1 VRENWGRNWGN
12 KMIRIKIIIWL
23 VILMFLFLLLG
34 LFNLEVIHGR
44 KYREIGDRNCIRLLG
59 QRGSRGKILD
69 REGRVIADSRL
80 SYDLMIVPQD
90 SIQRDKII
98 LRASRVL
105 GKSVGDLKSAF
116 KRGYV
121 SSSMPVIVA
130 RNLELRQAIA
140 LDELRVDFSAIIV
153 QPNPIRHYPNPKLTS
168 HVLGYLGE
176 IDHWRLTKL
185 EDYGYKTKDVVGFG
199 GVEEKYD
206 YYLREEEGGMSF
218 QVDHRGRFIRTLG
231 FKPPSNGRDIQL
243 TLDIKAQK
251 IAEEA
256 IGDRKGCVIIMD
268 PYSAEIIAL
277 VSSPGFSEDDF
288 LSQDN
293 AAISRLLKDPNSP
306 LINRA
311 ISSAYPIGSLF
322 KVVVATAG
330 LETKKINS
338 NTSFLCQGSIM
349 VGGQEFKCWNT
360 HGPQNL
366 IAAITHSCNVFFYKT
381 GLLVGAQ
388 AIHDYALKLGL
399 SRPTSFELPYEASGF
414 IPSPLW
420 RKINKF
426 KNWFDGDTVNLSI
439 GQGDVL
445 ITPLQVTRMMAIF
458 ANGGYLVTPCITK
471 SIDGR
476 DMLRYH
482 KKPEKLNLKP
492 NTINYIREGL
502 KGVVNEP
509 DGTGTILSG
518 LGITVAGKT
527 GTAQASPGQPH
538 AWFSGFFPFKNPK
551 FVICVFLEHG
561 GPGYYSCVLAKQII
575 ERMIRE
581 GLI

>member
-1 VRENWGRNWGN
+1 
-12 KMIRIKIIIWL
+12 MIRAKIIIWL
-23 VILMFLFLLLG
+23 ATLMFLFLLFG
-34 LFNLEVIHGR
+34 LFNLEIIHGK
-44 KYREIGDRNCIRLLG
+44 KYRELGDKNCIRLLG
-59 QRGSRGKILD
+59 QKGSRGKILD
-69 REGRVIADSRL
+69 REGRVIADSKL
-80 SYDLMIVPQD
+80 SYDLMIIPQD
-90 SIQRDKII
+90 PIQRDKII
-98 LRASRVL
+98 LEASRIL
-105 GKSVGDLKSAF
+105 GKSVGTLKSAF
-116 KRGYV
+116 KREYV
-121 SSSMPVIVA
+121 ASSIPVIIA

-140 LDELRVDFSAIIV
+140 LGELKVDFPAIIV
-153 QPNPIRHYPNPKLTS
+153 QPNPVRHYPGLKLAS

-176 IDHWRLTKL
+176 IDRWRLTKL
-185 EDYGYKTKDVVGFG
+185 EDYGYKTKDIVGLG

-206 YYLREEEGGMSF
+206 YYLREDEGGMSF

-231 FKPPSNGRDIQL
+231 FQPPVNGRDIQL
-243 TLDIKAQK
+243 TLDIKAQR

-277 VSSPGFSEDDF
+277 ASSPRFSPDDF

-293 AAISRLLKDPNSP
+293 AVISRLFKNPDSP

-311 ISSAYPIGSLF
+311 ISGLYPLGSIF
-322 KVVVATAG
+322 KLVVATAG
-330 LETKKINS
+330 LENKKINQD
-338 NTSFLCQGSIM
+338 TSFLCQGSTM
-349 VGGQEFKCWNT
+349 VGKREFKCWST

-366 IAAITHSCNVFFYKT
+366 IAAITHSCDVFFYKT

-388 AIHDYALKLGL
+388 AIHDYAFKLGF
-399 SRPTSFELPYEASGF
+399 SRPASFDLPYEASGF

-426 KNWFDGDTVNLSI
+426 QNWFDGDTANLSI

-445 ITPLQVTRMMAIF
+445 VTPLQVTRMMAVF
-458 ANGGYLVTPCITK
+458 ANGGYLVTPYITK

-476 DMLRYH
+476 DMLKYH
-482 KKPEKLNLKP
+482 KKPEKLNFKP
-492 NTINYIREGL
+492 STINYIREGL
-502 KGVVNEP
+502 RGVVN
-509 DGTGTILSG
+509 DSSGTGNMLSG
-518 LGITVAGKT
+518 FSIVVAGKT
-527 GTAQASPGQPH
+527 SSAQAPPGQLH

-561 GPGYYSCVLAKQII
+561 GPGYYSCILAKQII
-575 ERMIRE
+575 ERMIAE